1 MSTATLM
8 FNLLAGTVG
17 AVAVWLAVR
26 ALCAR
31 LAGRGKTPASGPART
46 GGRADTK
53 PSHASTAA
61 CLRGGW
67 AACCSAWRLSARGWP
82 EPTGL

>member
-31 LAGRGKTPASGPART
+31 LAGRGEPSASGPAWT
-46 GGRADTK
+46 LKSNT
-53 PSHASTAA
+53 STPA
-61 CLRGGW
+61 
-67 AACCSAWRLSARGWP
+67 
-82 EPTGL
+82 PTF